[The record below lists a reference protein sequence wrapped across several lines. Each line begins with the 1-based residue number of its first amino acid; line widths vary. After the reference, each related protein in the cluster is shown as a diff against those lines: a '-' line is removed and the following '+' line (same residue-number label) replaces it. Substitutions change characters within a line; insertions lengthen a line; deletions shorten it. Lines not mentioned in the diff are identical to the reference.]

1 MAKSNSAGMFS
12 GMITTLNALALL
24 DRNSNRQRP
33 KTTRRTTC
41 TVKEVYDAKRG
52 VVVTL
57 RTANT
62 TITEETYR

>member
-33 KTTRRTTC
+33 KTTRRTTY